1 MSIIFSPTENKIL
14 MYKNVAFSKL
24 LSTRSSEPQHQPQY
38 QQVFLELH
46 DSLYVKQKSTMLY
59 TNPTHKRKLQC

>member
-1 MSIIFSPTENKIL
+1 